1 LYKIVAMKRK
11 ILNNILRLIRR
22 IFFKSIQNRLGYPEN
37 SILLIIH
44 ADDIGLTESEN
55 LASFEAMERGM
66 VNSGSIMVPCR
77 GFSQVVDYVKTNPG
91 SDLGI
96 HFTLTSE
103 WDSYKWGPVSKPDQI
118 ASIVDQNG
126 NFLESASKLIENF
139 KVEDIRK
146 ELKSQIT
153 LALESGIDLT
163 HIDSHMFTV
172 FSNKV
177 IQKAY
182 ADIGMEYKLPMLL
195 TIDNVNSFSLI
206 KNNVIVDY
214 LYYAQPKHNVQDLS
228 AYYRQVLYNMKP
240 GLNTIL
246 LHVAYNNSDMQSIT
260 NNTPK
265 YGSEWRQ
272 ADFDF
277 FAGDECRQIVKD
289 RNIQIVSW
297 REIRDKLVR

>member
-1 LYKIVAMKRK
+1 MKRK
-11 ILNNILRLIRR
+11 IINKIFRLIRKL
-22 IFFKSIQNRLGYPEN
+22 FYKSIQKRLGYPEN

-55 LASFEAMERGM
+55 MASFEALEHGM

-77 GFSQVVDYVKTNPG
+77 GFSQVIDYVKTNPEA
-91 SDLGI
+91 DLGV

-103 WDSYKWGPVSKPDQI
+103 WNSYKWGPVSRPDQVS
-118 ASIVDQNG
+118 SIVDHEG
-126 NFLESASKLIENF
+126 KFLDSASKLIKNF
-139 KVEDIRK
+139 KVNDIRK
-146 ELKSQIT
+146 ELQAQIN

-177 IQKAY
+177 IQKVY
-182 ADIGMEYKLPMLL
+182 ADIGREYKLPMLL
-195 TIDNVNSFSLI
+195 TMDNVNSIELLKS
-206 KNNVIVDY
+206 NVIVDY
-214 LYYAQPKHNVQDLS
+214 LYYAQPKQNVQDLS
-228 AYYRQVLYNMKP
+228 AYYRQVLYSMKP

-272 ADFDF
+272 EDFDF
-277 FAGDECRQIVKD
+277 FVGDECRKIVKD
-289 RNIQIVSW
+289 RNIQLVTW